1 MDSSIEEIKS
11 RIDIVELVSQ
21 YVKLRKT
28 GANFGALCPFHAEK
42 TGSFFV
48 SPTRQTWRCFGCGK
62 GGDIFTFIQEIESV
76 EFGDALR
83 VLAAKAGVELEKQT
97 LKMAELKTER
107 ERLYDVCELATK
119 FFEKQL
125 QASATG
131 KEVQKYLLGRG
142 LSQDSILVW
151 RIGYSP
157 DSWQG
162 LHDFLAAEGYSDS
175 EIVGAGLAGASSS
188 GRVYDRFRGRIMF
201 PIFDFNSQVVGFG
214 GRIFGN
220 KPKDSEAGLSADL
233 PAIAL
238 AKVGASAKVV
248 EMKEPKYLNTNNT
261 LLYDKSRILYG
272 LDRAKVA
279 IRRQNSCVLVEGY
292 TDVIMSAQAG
302 VQNVAASSGTALT
315 PLQLKML
322 KRFTENLIL
331 GYDMDFAGDT
341 ANRRGIDLALAQGFN
356 VSVARPASTE
366 IGGEARPD
374 GRPAPDG
381 GEARPDGR
389 PLSFEGMDPADVV
402 ALDPQE
408 WRKAVEKTQTIME
421 FYFDR
426 AFAAND
432 KTTPQGRKKIVD
444 FVLPVIKVIPNAV
457 EQAFW
462 LQKIADRLEVR
473 DIHYEEYLRE
483 ELKKV
488 KLNEYISSIEREA
501 AAKPVR
507 PRQQRLEERII
518 VLAIKFPKL
527 AVSID
532 LEAKDFFSSPVKEI
546 IEAIIADQNYTGQD
560 LEGSAKDLY
569 EARFM
574 EAESETIDERSAAE
588 EMKFHVARIKESLFK
603 KSLTKLSRELLDAEK
618 GDDHEAARQLREN
631 FNSLSKS
638 AAAKAEKTEK

>member
-1 MDSSIEEIKS
+1 MDSPIEEIKS

-21 YVKLRKT
+21 YIKLRKT

-83 VLAAKAGVELEKQT
+83 ILAAKAGVELEKQT
-97 LKMAELKTER
+97 RAMAELKTER

-125 QASATG
+125 QASAAG

-142 LSQDSILVW
+142 LSQDSISAW

-162 LHDFLAAEGYSDS
+162 LHDFLAAEGYNDS

-214 GRIFGN
+214 GRLFEN
-220 KPKDSEAGLSADL
+220 KPKDDNAGLVASS
-233 PAIAL
+233 PA
-238 AKVGASAKVV
+238 VV

-272 LDRAKVA
+272 LDRAKAA

-341 ANRRGIDLALAQGFN
+341 ANRRGIDLALVQGFN
-356 VSVARPASTE
+356 VSVARP
-366 IGGEARPD
+366 P
-374 GRPAPDG
+374 
-381 GEARPDGR
+381 
-389 PLSFEGMDPADVV
+389 FEDKDPADVV

-432 KTTPQGRKKIVD
+432 KMTPQGRKKIVD
-444 FVLPVIKVIPNAV
+444 FILPVIKVIPNAV

-518 VLAIKFPKL
+518 VLAVKFPKL
-527 AVSID
+527 AASID
-532 LEAKDFFSSPVKEI
+532 TEARDFFSSPAKGI
-546 IEAIIADQNYTGQD
+546 IEAIIADQNYSGQD

-574 EAESETIDERSAAE
+574 EAESETIDERSAAD
-588 EMKFHVARIKESLFK
+588 EMNFHVARIKESLFK
-603 KSLTKLSRELLDAEK
+603 KSLAKLSRELLDAEK